1 MQQENNNIVLNATE
15 LEWLDVTYTAKK
27 YLNDE
32 NFVPKETKA
41 RGAKLFKKVAGFGA
55 IAVFCLALLV
65 SFTFVK
71 GNFDGNFLQVAK
83 ATVTTSVFGTNAT
96 QTASLIVPCNMQI
109 DSVNEGVI
117 VLSGGRALTS
127 LTSGTVIQNDEN
139 GLAVQVD
146 DNLVVY
152 YNGLVESFVSV
163 GDIVSNNQLLGK
175 YNGTVSASVTYNGQL
190 VVDVVA
196 SQSAIQWSI

>member
-1 MQQENNNIVLNATE
+1 MKHTE
-15 LEWLDVTYTAKK
+15 LKNKTILVT
-27 YLNDE
+27 
-32 NFVPKETKA
+32 
-41 RGAKLFKKVAGFGA
+41 GVAGFIGSN
-55 IAVFCLALLV
+55 LAKRLLNENKQIKV
-65 SFTFVK
+65 VGIDNMNDYYDINLKNARLAQLNTYEPFTFVK

-83 ATVTTSVFGTNAT
+83 ATVTTSVFGDQAT

-163 GDIVSNNQLLGK
+163 GDIVSNNQLLGR